1 MAKPVFL
8 IGYMGC
14 GKSTIGKKLASRL
27 KYDFIDTDA
36 AIENMTGKPVALTF
50 SEDGEDAFRQLERS
64 VIVSL
69 CGRSNI
75 VVATGGGAPCFFDN
89 MALMNRSG
97 ITVYIR
103 MHPDSLATRLLA
115 SPTER
120 PLIKRVS
127 NEELP
132 LYIRRHL
139 TEREVF
145 YNKAQII
152 VKGENLKPDE
162 LLLLIQEARRS
173 S

>member
-14 GKSTIGKKLASRL
+14 GKSTIGRKLAIRL

-36 AIENMTGKPVALTF
+36 AIENMTGKPVAQTF
-50 SEDGEDAFRQLERS
+50 AEDGEDAFRQLERS

-69 CGRSNI
+69 CGRSNV

-97 ITVYIR
+97 ITAYIK

-120 PLIKRVS
+120 PLLRRVS
-127 NEELP
+127 NEDLP
-132 LYIRRHL
+132 LYIRMHL
-139 TEREVF
+139 AEREVF
-145 YNKAQII
+145 YNKAHII
-152 VKGENLKPDE
+152 IKGENLKADD
-162 LLLLIQEARRS
+162 LLLLIQDAKLS
-173 S
+173 